1 MMASMWDRVS
11 KALEAEFYRV
21 EPVPPG
27 FVRLDS
33 NENFFLPEKLVSE
46 VMAEASKVDP
56 RLYPRGLYDPLV
68 DEISEYLSVDRG
80 CVVLGCGGDQVL
92 SVVYNVFLVGGLEV
106 LAVEPT
112 YDMYRI
118 VCSAYGSTYVPVPLK
133 GDFSLD
139 VDGILE
145 KASEKAGLIILCSPN
160 NPTGNSFEEEDIR
173 EIVEETGAPVLLDE
187 AYAEYSG
194 KTLVGLVGE
203 YENLMVLRTFSKAFG
218 LAGMRVAYLIAD
230 KRVAEAL
237 RRIQLPYPI
246 PSTSAVAARLI
257 LQRRGEV
264 FEAVRR
270 LVEER
275 SRLLEALKRLEG
287 VRPYDSETNFLLTK
301 VPGDSKTI
309 RERLRGRKILV
320 RDVGKVLDVG
330 YCIRVTVGLPW
341 MNRRLV
347 EALSEVLEGLEA

>member
-1 MMASMWDRVS
+1 MASMWDRVS

-92 SVVYNVFLVGGLEV
+92 SVVYNVFLVGELGV

-203 YENLMVLRTFSKAFG
+203 YENLMVMRTFSKAFG

-246 PSTSAVAARLI
+246 PSTSAVAARLM

>member
-1 MMASMWDRVS
+1 MTSMWDRVS
-11 KALEAEFYRV
+11 KALEVDFYRV

-27 FVRLDS
+27 FIRLDS
-33 NENFFLPEKLVSE
+33 NENFFLPEEFVSE
-46 VMAEASKVDP
+46 VMAEVSKVDP
-56 RLYPRGLYDPLV
+56 RLYPRGLYEPLI
-68 DEISEYLSVDRG
+68 DGISEYLSVDG
-80 CVVLGCGGDQVL
+80 SCIVLGCGGDQML
-92 SVVYNVFLVGGLEV
+92 SVVYNVFLAGGLEV
-106 LAVEPT
+106 LTVEPT

-118 VCSAYGSTYVPVPLK
+118 VCSAYGLTYVPVPLK

-145 KASEKAGLIILCSPN
+145 KVSEKVGLIILCSPN
-160 NPTGNSFEEEDIR
+160 NPTGNSFTEKDIR
-173 EIVEETGAPVLLDE
+173 QVVEESKTPVLLDE

-203 YENLMVLRTFSKAFG
+203 YENLMVMRTFSKAFG

-230 KRVAEAL
+230 ERVAEAL

-246 PSTSAVAARLI
+246 PSTSAVAASLM
-257 LQRRGEV
+257 LQRRREV

-275 SRLLEALKRLEG
+275 SLLLEALKGLDG

-301 VPGDSKTI
+301 VPGNSKTI
-309 RERLRGRKILV
+309 RERLRERKVLV
-320 RDVGKVLDVG
+320 RDVGKILDVG